1 VADETLLHLNRLHA
15 DSQSKYVYF
24 LLAATGASLAYGLQ
38 KLDGVALTWW
48 VSPGLFALALWL
60 LSLFSGCKYVTSV
73 QSAMYS
79 NYLLLQLQQGTHPA
93 QPRGPQETQIALE
106 ITRQAIDTTNNTAR
120 TFFRLQF
127 WLLSCGVLI
136 FTMWR
141 VLEMA
146 RLTFYAP

>member
-1 VADETLLHLNRLHA
+1 MTNETLLHLSRLHA

-48 VSPGLFALALWL
+48 VSPGLLALSLWL
-60 LSLFSGCKYVTSV
+60 LSLFFGCKHVTSF

-93 QPRGPQETQIALE
+93 QPRGPQENQIALE
-106 ITRQAIDTTNNTAR
+106 VTQKAIEIANNTAR

-127 WLLSCGVLI
+127 WSLSFGVLI
-136 FTMWR
+136 FTAWR
-141 VLEMA
+141 VLEMV
-146 RLTFYAP
+146 RLTYNAP